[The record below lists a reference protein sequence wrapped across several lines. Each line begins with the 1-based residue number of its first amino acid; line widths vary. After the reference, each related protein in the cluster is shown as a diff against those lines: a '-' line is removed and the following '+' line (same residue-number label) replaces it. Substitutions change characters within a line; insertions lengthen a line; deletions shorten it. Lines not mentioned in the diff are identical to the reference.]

1 VRFRSIGEDCG
12 DASPA
17 WPRGR
22 FDCYHS
28 PFHPIGASGPSH
40 AAQRRMSRLN
50 GAAPFRRS
58 FGKSNQNMDVIVIG
72 GGIAGVATAYHLRA
86 AGHRVCVVE
95 RHATVAQG
103 ATYGHGGTVLPTP
116 LDVWFGPTFMA
127 SRQNAR
133 NGVISKT
140 GFNGPA
146 RQFVKQLAALQEPQ
160 AFSNQYARLRPLIEA
175 SRDAMA
181 DVEARFGL
189 EFEQTSGVLYLVR
202 SDNEWEQT
210 QIALEL
216 LRQYEVPHHVLSPA
230 ECAAFEHSV
239 RTEPAFAGGVLFE
252 QERTANCP
260 LFAKLVKQ
268 TLDAQS
274 GVQFMLGCEVSA
286 IRLEGQRA
294 SVELAP
300 RPGTS
305 SSSREVDV
313 IHADAIVVAA
323 GHGSLALLE
332 RLGGRLPLHPL
343 RLHTLVAPIA
353 HEECAP
359 HVAIVDAVKRIGIS
373 RMNQRLRIAGGA
385 VLQSTA
391 QIDKPLGEA
400 LTKEALA
407 LLGQATHDW
416 IPGAAR
422 ISAALPWEGV
432 KLLSPDGLP
441 VIGNLLHP
449 RLFVNVGHGP
459 AGWGLACGS
468 GKLIADLI
476 SGQAPSLPDDTLA
489 ALRAD
494 RFK

>member
-1 VRFRSIGEDCG
+1 
-12 DASPA
+12 
-17 WPRGR
+17 
-22 FDCYHS
+22 
-28 PFHPIGASGPSH
+28 
-40 AAQRRMSRLN
+40 
-50 GAAPFRRS
+50 
-58 FGKSNQNMDVIVIG
+58 MDVIVIG
-72 GGIAGVATAYHLRA
+72 GGIVGVATAYQLRA

-127 SRQNAR
+127 NRQGAK

-146 RQFVKQLAALQEPQ
+146 RQFVKQLATLQEPE
-160 AFSNQYARLRPLIEA
+160 AFSRQFGRLRPLIEL

-181 DVEARFGL
+181 DMEARFGL
-189 EFEQTSGVLYLVR
+189 EFEQTSGLLYLVR
-202 SDNEWEQT
+202 SAHEWQQT
-210 QIALEL
+210 QTALEL
-216 LRQYEVPHHVLSPA
+216 LRQYEVPHHVLTPA

-239 RTEPAFAGGVLFE
+239 PTDPEFAGGVLFD

-260 LFAKLVKQ
+260 LFTKLIKQ
-268 TLDAQS
+268 TLDTQG

-286 IRLEGQRA
+286 IRLDGQRPA
-294 SVELAP
+294 VKLVP
-300 RPGTS
+300 RPGATS
-305 SSSREVDV
+305 RSREVDV
-313 IHADAIVVAA
+313 IGADAIVVAA

-332 RLGGRLPLHPL
+332 RLGLRLPLHPL
-343 RLHTLVAPIA
+343 RLHNLVAPIA

-359 HVAIVDAVKRIGIS
+359 HVAIVDAVKRIAIS

-385 VLQSTA
+385 VLQGA
-391 QIDKPLGEA
+391 GQIDKPLGEA

-432 KLLSPDGLP
+432 KLLSPDGMP
-441 VIGNLLHP
+441 VIGNALHP
-449 RLFVNVGHGP
+449 RLFVNIGHGP
-459 AGWGLACGS
+459 AGWGLACGA
-468 GKLIADLI
+468 GRVVADMVA
-476 SGQAPSLPDDTLA
+476 GVAAGVPVETLA
-489 ALRAD
+489 AVRAD
-494 RFK
+494 RF